1 MSLKELISKIKLN
14 LFFKT
19 QNNFQKVVPLF
30 DENSIVVDI
39 LYEGE
44 IIYLEDNEY
53 KEDREYIDLELGNGN
68 KFINE
73 AKIWY
78 FYNKV

>member
-1 MSLKELISKIKLN
+1 MSLKELISKINLN

-39 LYEGE
+39 LDEGE